1 MRAPMS
7 PRVGV
12 LVIAIVVVFL
22 SLLTAVAKAAANDV
36 SMDALVNGP
45 TRTAASDKS
54 LVAKVTNVGL
64 TSALVCTNYIRWDI
78 TIDGS
83 PTTGSVSSPTQ
94 VCTTLKP
101 GASDRFKFEWT
112 FGAGEPVA
120 GATVQYTATVA
131 TPSDENAANNSDT
144 ETRIAK

>member
-7 PRVGV
+7 PRLGV

-22 SLLTAVAKAAANDV
+22 SLLTAVAKAATNDV

-54 LVAKVTNVGL
+54 LVAKVTNVGVV
-64 TSALVCTNYIRWDI
+64 SAVVCDNYIRWDI
-78 TIDGS
+78 TINGS
-83 PTTGSVSSPTQ
+83 PTTGSVSSLSPG
-94 VCTTLKP
+94 CMTLKP
-101 GASDRFKFEWT
+101 GASARFKSEWT
-112 FGAGEPVA
+112 FGAGEPGA
-120 GATVQYTATVA
+120 GATVVYTATVA
-131 TPSDENAANNSDT
+131 VPSDEDAANNSDT